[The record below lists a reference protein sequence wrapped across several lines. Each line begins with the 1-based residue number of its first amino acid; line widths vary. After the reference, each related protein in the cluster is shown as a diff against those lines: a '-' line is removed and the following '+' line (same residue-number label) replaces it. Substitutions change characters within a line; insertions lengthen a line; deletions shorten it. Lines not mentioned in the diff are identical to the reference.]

1 MLAFSSPPLHSLC
14 LDGLQDR
21 QRRRKQ
27 EEKELEQQTLFERA
41 QKHAAIDQWR
51 NQIQQEHLN
60 QQQVLDGSSGSVGAV
75 FR

>member
-1 MLAFSSPPLHSLC
+1 MC

-41 QKHAAIDQWR
+41 QKHAAIDQWH

>member
-1 MLAFSSPPLHSLC
+1 MC

-27 EEKELEQQTLFERA
+27 EDKELEQQTLFERA

-51 NQIQQEHLN
+51 NQILQEHLN
-60 QQQVLDGSSGSVGAV
+60 QQQVTLTESDSRS
-75 FR
+75 